1 MHLASVVI
9 QRGFRLF
16 IWALSDNSGQ
26 RHTVLSCPYLDCRG
40 DQKLKPRTHGWSLH
54 VSDLAL
60 DRVQKA
66 QCIHDGRSFRKV
78 LKFCT
83 RFLALGFLAL
93 GRSAICVNLKL
104 PKKPS
109 LFMIWRGP
117 GPKAQRMGWGL
128 GASQVSNCLV
138 SQNWPRGQIEMKRHT
153 HLHRVNQ
160 DLKVYEHNIDNQ
172 CGPDS
177 SAEEISSSIDRQS

>member
-1 MHLASVVI
+1 MCAFNEGSGCSMFTH
-9 QRGFRLF
+9 RL
-16 IWALSDNSGQ
+16 IRAPSDNVGQ
-26 RHTVLSCPYLDCRG
+26 RHNVLSCPYLDCRG
-40 DQKLKPRTHGWSLH
+40 DQKLKPHTHGWSLH
-54 VSDLAL
+54 VWDLAL

-66 QCIHDGRSFRKV
+66 QCIHDGKTLRKV

-109 LFMIWRGP
+109 LFTIWRGP
-117 GPKAQRMGWGL
+117 GPKAQRIGCDL

-138 SQNWPRGQIEMKRHT
+138 SQNWPVGKMKKLTWIYIAR
-153 HLHRVNQ
+153 
-160 DLKVYEHNIDNQ
+160 
-172 CGPDS
+172 S
-177 SAEEISSSIDRQS
+177 SRSQSSW